1 MNLINFVFWGEMPME
16 YFLINLAVE
25 EQCLEDLINN
35 IEIYLN
41 DNIEAFGEYSYLV
54 DEPDEIELISSDI
67 AFVGVSKIETDKFSL
82 KVKVDTI
89 AFTAMR
95 LSSGE
100 LESDEIK
107 PSFIVDISANMVN
120 RDFDFS
126 IENIEIGDEVVWD
139 KNNAYS
145 PYMVPYVYVDDMDDI
160 AEEFLKKYYPEALDK
175 MEAIDPLV
183 VVDRMKL
190 KLKEAKITKTG
201 SVFGQIFFEDSNV
214 TFYNPETGKFSKS
227 T

>member
-1 MNLINFVFWGEMPME
+1 ME

-107 PSFIVDISANMVN
+107 PSFIVDISANMV
-120 RDFDFS
+120 
-126 IENIEIGDEVVWD
+126 IET
-139 KNNAYS
+139 
-145 PYMVPYVYVDDMDDI
+145 
-160 AEEFLKKYYPEALDK
+160 L
-175 MEAIDPLV
+175 
-183 VVDRMKL
+183 
-190 KLKEAKITKTG
+190 
-201 SVFGQIFFEDSNV
+201 IF
-214 TFYNPETGKFSKS
+214 Y
-227 T
+227 

>member
-1 MNLINFVFWGEMPME
+1 MPME

-107 PSFIVDISANMVN
+107 PSFIVDISANMVD

-145 PYMVPYVYVDDMDDI
+145 P
-160 AEEFLKKYYPEALDK
+160 
-175 MEAIDPLV
+175 
-183 VVDRMKL
+183 
-190 KLKEAKITKTG
+190 
-201 SVFGQIFFEDSNV
+201 
-214 TFYNPETGKFSKS
+214 
-227 T
+227 